1 MTDPNAEL
9 STQLYLIS
17 PLDVS
22 GEFPQRLERDDSV
35 PLLGGNDREAP
46 LVGTDIDNQPRPA
59 RRLRREQHTK
69 ERFGAHARL
78 EPP

>member
-22 GEFPQRLERDDSV
+22 GEFPQRLERARDQV
-35 PLLGGNDREAP
+35 RGERELDRGADAHSEAHRLEGHRASAP
-46 LVGTDIDNQPRPA
+46 S
-59 RRLRREQHTK
+59 LRRT
-69 ERFGAHARL
+69 
-78 EPP
+78 

>member
-22 GEFPQRLERDDSV
+22 GEFPQRLERALDAV
-35 PLLGGNDREAP
+35 PG
-46 LVGTDIDNQPRPA
+46 LVTAFQFRVKDID
-59 RRLRREQHTK
+59 QH
-69 ERFGAHARL
+69 EAVLIFSQNVDAV
-78 EPP
+78 